1 MKESIKNINFRLYF
15 SLLFLGLCPAIYNTL
30 RIFFLGQM
38 PGDWS
43 YSIAGQLAWVNL
55 IYEVLNEAVILPLFF
70 FMGKVVNDRDEFT
83 NRIRSGLAVTFA
95 AYAVLSAAITITAG
109 DLLEF
114 MAADKTILDE
124 SIVYIRIESIADI
137 FAILSSFVMTALITL
152 NRTKYIYLLTVL
164 RLGLNILFDTLF
176 ISELPVSLSLGVNGI
191 GYSNFAVNILVLL
204 LSLKFLSDENIN
216 VFSRRS
222 MSFTWMKDFFRI
234 GGISGIESFVRN
246 IAYMLMIVRMVN
258 VVNEQGTYWACN
270 SFIWGWL
277 LLPVLQLGELI
288 KQEIATD
295 NNNLKR
301 NTKGYFGITFCI
313 CIIWVATI
321 PLWKPFMENV
331 LGYGETDKLFSLVL
345 ILLGFYVL
353 FAFQNIFDAT
363 FYALGKTEYM
373 LIESVVTNTVYYGG
387 AFLLYRAGLWV
398 PTLNGIALLFGTG
411 IAFDSIVSFGVYLY
425 MIKHMR
431 KEPQA

>member
-95 AYAVLSAAITITAG
+95 AYALLSAAITITAG

-114 MAADKTILDE
+114 MAADKSILDE

-191 GYSNFAVNILVLL
+191 GYSNIAVNILVLL

>member
-55 IYEVLNEAVILPLFF
+55 IYEVINEAVILPLFF
-70 FMGKVVNDRDEFT
+70 FMGKVAANRDEFT
-83 NRIRSGLAVTFA
+83 NRIRSGLIVTFA
-95 AYAVLSAAITITAG
+95 VYAVLSAAITITAG

-124 SIVYIRIESIADI
+124 SAVYIRIESIANI

-164 RLGLNILFDTLF
+164 RLGLNILFDTFF

-191 GYSNFAVNILVLL
+191 GYSNIAVNILVLL

-216 VFSRRS
+216 VFSKRR
-222 MSFTWMKDFFRI
+222 MSFAWMKDFLRI

-246 IAYMLMIVRMVN
+246 MAYMFMIVRMVN
-258 VVNEQGTYWACN
+258 VVNEQGAYWACN

-321 PLWKPFMENV
+321 PLWKPFMDNV
-331 LGYGETDKLFSLVL
+331 LGYGETDKLLSLVL

-373 LIESVVTNTVYYGG
+373 LLESVVTNTVYYGG
-387 AFLLYRAGLWV
+387 AFLLYCAGLWV
-398 PTLNGIALLFGTG
+398 PTLNGIALLFGIG
-411 IAFDSIVSFGVYLY
+411 IAFDSIVSFAVYLY

-431 KEPQA
+431 NELHA

>member
-1 MKESIKNINFRLYF
+1 
-15 SLLFLGLCPAIYNTL
+15 
-30 RIFFLGQM
+30 M

-55 IYEVLNEAVILPLFF
+55 IYEVINEAVILPLFF
-70 FMGKVVNDRDEFT
+70 FMGKVAANRDEFT
-83 NRIRSGLAVTFA
+83 NRIRSGLIVTFA
-95 AYAVLSAAITITAG
+95 VYAVLSAAITITAG

-124 SIVYIRIESIADI
+124 SAVYIRIESIANI
-137 FAILSSFVMTALITL
+137 FDILSSFVMTALITL

-164 RLGLNILFDTLF
+164 RLGLNILFDTFF

-191 GYSNFAVNILVLL
+191 GYSNIAVNILVLL

-216 VFSRRS
+216 VFSKRR
-222 MSFTWMKDFFRI
+222 MSFAWMKDFLRI

-246 IAYMLMIVRMVN
+246 MAYMFMIVRMVN

-321 PLWKPFMENV
+321 PLWKPFMDNV

-373 LIESVVTNTVYYGG
+373 LLESVVTNTVYYGG

-398 PTLNGIALLFGTG
+398 PTLNGIALLFGIG
-411 IAFDSIVSFGVYLY
+411 IAFDSIVSFAVYLY

-431 KEPQA
+431 NEQRT

>member
-114 MAADKTILDE
+114 MAADKSILDE

-191 GYSNFAVNILVLL
+191 GYSNIAVNILVLL
-204 LSLKFLSDENIN
+204 LSLKFLSDENFN

-288 KQEIATD
+288 KQDIATD

-431 KEPQA
+431 KEPQD